1 MAAFARA
8 YRTWSGLLGLV
19 GVSVFLALAIFVP
32 VIAPYSPN
40 ETLGSVWEPPSAH
53 FVLGTDSLGRDLF
66 SRVLYALRLTIFV
79 ASVTTMLSFA
89 LGGSV
94 GFLTANFGGWFDQI
108 ISRLNDLLMSVPTL
122 ISALVVLS
130 VLPRNISV
138 LILVMGVLD
147 ATRVFRLA
155 RAVALNVL
163 TAPFIEA
170 ARLRGEHFAWIIFRE
185 MLPNVTIPLIVEF
198 GLRFA
203 FAILFMSSL
212 SFLGLGIQPPA
223 TDLGRM
229 VRDNKEGIIFGV
241 SASLVPAA
249 IIMLLAVAVNMAVDG
264 FLAGRSHVRPLD
276 PTIKSKKERNS

>member
-1 MAAFARA
+1 
-8 YRTWSGLLGLV
+8 
-19 GVSVFLALAIFVP
+19 
-32 VIAPYSPN
+32 
-40 ETLGSVWEPPSAH
+40 
-53 FVLGTDSLGRDLF
+53 
-66 SRVLYALRLTIFV
+66 
-79 ASVTTMLSFA
+79 
-89 LGGSV
+89 
-94 GFLTANFGGWFDQI
+94 
-108 ISRLNDLLMSVPTL
+108 MSIPTL

-155 RAVALNVL
+155 RAVALNIS
-163 TAPFIEA
+163 TAPFVEA
-170 ARLRGEHFAWIIFRE
+170 ARLRGERFTWIMFCEI
-185 MLPNVTIPLIVEF
+185 LPNVTIPLIVEF

-249 IIMLLAVAVNMAVDG
+249 IIMLLAVSVNMVVDG
-264 FLAGRSHVRPLD
+264 FLAGRSNARVLNQ
-276 PTIKSKKERNS
+276 TIKSTKEGNS